1 MAMQAQELGYRKFL
15 SEGKCWYQHAAYH
28 CSEDTTYHCAMYEV
42 GRKVMY
48 IPEDEKT
55 FFDLQGLPVATPQK
69 NGLFIKNGK
78 KFIAR

>member
-15 SEGKCWYQHAAYH
+15 SEGKCWYL

-55 FFDLQGLPVATPQK
+55 F
-69 NGLFIKNGK
+69 
-78 KFIAR
+78 